1 MIRKKR
7 RISVMNRNQA
17 LARRERK
24 SSDMSIWKVVGG
36 AALLVVAY
44 GVMKSYP
51 DIQRYIKIRSM

>member
-1 MIRKKR
+1 MK
-7 RISVMNRNQA
+7 RNQA
-17 LARRERK
+17 LARREK
-24 SSDMSIWKVVGG
+24 KPSDMSIWKVVGG